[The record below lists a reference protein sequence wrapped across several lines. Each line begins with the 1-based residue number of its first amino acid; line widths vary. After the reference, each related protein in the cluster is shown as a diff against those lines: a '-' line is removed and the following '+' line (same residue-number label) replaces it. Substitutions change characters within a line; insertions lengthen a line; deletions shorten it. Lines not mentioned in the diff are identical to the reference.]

1 MQTYPQCACNT
12 TNSGLNMP
20 RPAGVQVQLRVLHLR
35 HNDTAKKSA
44 DPAFLETHQAILQV
58 AGGTDALGKRTV
70 SAGLDTKFSTLS
82 TLESQAEKKNSCRHE
97 WRKTCTANLQDPDA
111 IKRRPFHITAK
122 LDQST

>member
-1 MQTYPQCACNT
+1 M
-12 TNSGLNMP
+12 
-20 RPAGVQVQLRVLHLR
+20 QVQLRVLHLR

-82 TLESQAEKKNSCRHE
+82 TLGVKQKKKTAADMNGARHA
-97 WRKTCTANLQDPDA
+97 RQIFRTQMQSRGALFTSLQSSISRHRWQQNPMCS
-111 IKRRPFHITAK
+111 IM
-122 LDQST
+122 